1 MRMNRRLVMVI
12 GLVDVRMQ
20 ERGVQ
25 RPDRHGHNQQ
35 PCHYPA
41 PRQHGH
47 QSQIGPFA
55 IS

>member
-12 GLVDVRMQ
+12 GLVHVRVQ

-25 RPDRHGHNQQ
+25 RPDRHGCDKQ
-35 PCHYPA
+35 PCHDPA

-47 QSQIGPFA
+47 QSQIEPFA
-55 IS
+55 IG